1 MKAPIFLFFV
11 FYLLTS
17 SCESTSRKKQPTTTQ
32 PPEIEVAHP
41 LQRAI
46 TYSYQYPAYLQA
58 EQTVNI
64 VARVSGNLNKINY
77 TPGMQVKQGQLLF
90 VIDPQPYIDQLQAAE
105 AQTKNMQAKLNYA
118 QKQYEKMKEAMPSKA
133 ISEIDFIQAESDY
146 HAAMANLQNAQSQ
159 LRTARI
165 NLNYCYI
172 KAPFHGKISR
182 NMVDLQNFVSGSTQP
197 VTLATMYRD
206 QNLYAYF
213 NMAYHEFQNLPAITP
228 DHSLTVFL
236 HDANRP
242 QYQWSGHL
250 DYTAPN
256 VDTETGTIT
265 VRAVTDNS
273 SNELLS
279 GMYIKV
285 NIPYKKIEQALLI
298 PESSIGTAQ
307 AGRYVYLVDQ
317 DHKVVQR
324 MVQTGILTSDNMR
337 EIISGIHPD
346 DLYIVNALMT
356 VRPGMTIKPILTTIP
371 LK

>member
-133 ISEIDFIQAESDY
+133 ISEIDFIQAESD
-146 HAAMANLQNAQSQ
+146 
-159 LRTARI
+159 
-165 NLNYCYI
+165 
-172 KAPFHGKISR
+172 
-182 NMVDLQNFVSGSTQP
+182 
-197 VTLATMYRD
+197 
-206 QNLYAYF
+206 
-213 NMAYHEFQNLPAITP
+213 
-228 DHSLTVFL
+228 
-236 HDANRP
+236 
-242 QYQWSGHL
+242 
-250 DYTAPN
+250 
-256 VDTETGTIT
+256 
-265 VRAVTDNS
+265 
-273 SNELLS
+273 
-279 GMYIKV
+279 
-285 NIPYKKIEQALLI
+285 
-298 PESSIGTAQ
+298 
-307 AGRYVYLVDQ
+307 
-317 DHKVVQR
+317 
-324 MVQTGILTSDNMR
+324 
-337 EIISGIHPD
+337 
-346 DLYIVNALMT
+346 
-356 VRPGMTIKPILTTIP
+356 
-371 LK
+371 